1 MMMKEAFDI
10 FFEKLNRVYEEE
22 FGTKP
27 MIPYSEKWN
36 RDLLV
41 SEPDDEGYV
50 EWEPK
55 LQTDDIDWASIEREL
70 GFSLCEELKEFYSTY
85 SFADLDGRYN
95 KMFINFDGVNIK
107 KGVEVMVRDAY
118 EIGKDDF
125 PNSEVFAIVDAQI
138 RDDDGYTLYF
148 DNKDGRLFAREFDTN
163 KTVEVSNSITEVIAN
178 MEALI

>member
-1 MMMKEAFDI
+1 MIMKEAFDI

-55 LQTDDIDWASIEREL
+55 LQAEVINWDSIEDSL
-70 GFSLCEELKEFYSTY
+70 GFKICEELKEFYSTY
-85 SFADLDGRYN
+85 SFADLEGRYN
-95 KMFINFDGVNIK
+95 KILISFDGVNIVK
-107 KGVEVMVRDAY
+107 SVENLVKDAY
-118 EIGKDDF
+118 EIGKYDF
-125 PNSEVFAIVDAQI
+125 PNSEVFALGDAVI

-163 KTVEVSNSITEVIAN
+163 RTVEVSNSIAEVIAN
-178 MEALI
+178 MEATI

>member
-1 MMMKEAFDI
+1 MIMKEAFDI

-55 LQTDDIDWASIEREL
+55 LQTETIGWASIEDGL
-70 GFSLCEELKEFYSTY
+70 GFKICEELKAFYSTY
-85 SFADLDGRYN
+85 SFAQLDGDY
-95 KMFINFDGVNIK
+95 KKISLCFDLVNLEENVTETIL
-107 KGVEVMVRDAY
+107 EAY
-118 EIGKDDF
+118 ETAQYLFSGE
-125 PNSEVFAIVDAQI
+125 EVFVLGMAELNG
-138 RDDDGYTLYF
+138 DDGYTIYF
-148 DNKDGRLFAREFDTN
+148 DNKNRKLFCYEDDTYKTIEFN
-163 KTVEVSNSITEVIAN
+163 ESLTEVIGG
-178 MEALI
+178 MEATI